1 METPKKNNR
10 VSDEDT
16 IKFLILCIKYSDNGK
31 VKFQRRLEKQREML
45 SAWQVNWEAV
55 AEESGI
61 VSKGAA

>member
-1 METPKKNNR
+1 MSSAGVEEPMETPKKNNR

-45 SAWQVNWEAV
+45 SA
-55 AEESGI
+55 
-61 VSKGAA
+61 